1 MDSSAW
7 QVFAVGGLILLFAI
21 TPYLVR
27 RRAQKIK
34 AGLINPRP
42 RLFLAGL
49 YGISRQDRQQTA
61 TFVMIQVNDL
71 NQLPWGENPVPDR
84 REAERIYQGAL
95 DAIADAEGDYRKL
108 TPVIDDLLKLPIDLA
123 LSGVARTILTL
134 SYLQGGLYSPIGIQA
149 ALMYTSAAVNLDPL
163 SVDAWIMR
171 LYVATSAGDIRY
183 GLIAKA
189 ALKQARAL
197 NPNHPRLPDAE
208 SSYYKRYGNKQQQE
222 VAIRRM
228 IDLAPSP
235 VARRAGYDRL
245 AKYYETYGRLDDTLA
260 TYQEYFRQYPQGSAW
275 TWHNYSIGLM
285 QAKRYQEALD
295 ASNRALVF
303 FEFSNA
309 RDINNEARKQLG
321 MPPVEPLIEVEG

>member
-1 MDSSAW
+1 MDSSNW
-7 QVFAVGGLILLFAI
+7 QIFAAGGLILVVALIVLLA
-21 TPYLVR
+21 TR
-27 RRAQKIK
+27 HTQKIVR
-34 AGLINPRP
+34 GLINPRP
-42 RLFLAGL
+42 RSILSGL
-49 YGISRQDRQQTA
+49 SGISQQERRQIE
-61 TFVMIQVNDL
+61 TFAMIQVNDL

-108 TPVIDDLLKLPIDLA
+108 TPVIDELLKLPIDLA

-134 SYLQGGLYSPIGIQA
+134 SYLQDGLYSPNGVQA

-189 ALKQARAL
+189 ALKQARTL
-197 NPNHPRLPDAE
+197 NLNHPRLPDAE

-235 VARRAGYDRL
+235 AARRAGYDRL
-245 AKYYETYGRLDDTLA
+245 AKYYATYGRLDDALA

-275 TWHNYSIGLM
+275 TWHNYSIELLR
-285 QAKRYQEALD
+285 AKRYQEALD
-295 ASNRALVF
+295 ASNRALEF

>member
-1 MDSSAW
+1 MDTSAW
-7 QVFAVGGLILLFAI
+7 QVVVAGGLVLVCAI
-21 TPYLVR
+21 TTYLVR
-27 RRAQKIK
+27 RRAQKIVV
-34 AGLINPRP
+34 GLINPKP
-42 RLFLAGL
+42 RLFLPGL
-49 YGISRQDRQQTA
+49 FGISRQERQRA
-61 TFVMIQVNDL
+61 AAFIMVQVNDL

-108 TPVIDDLLKLPIDLA
+108 TPVIDELLKLPIDLA
-123 LSGVARTILTL
+123 LSGVARTIMAI
-134 SYLQGGLYSPIGIQA
+134 SYFQGGLYSPVGVQA

-171 LYVATSAGDIRY
+171 LYIATSVGNGWYR
-183 GLIAKA
+183 LIAKA
-189 ALKQARAL
+189 ALKQARNL

-208 SSYYKRYGNKQQQE
+208 SSYFKRYGNKQQYE

-235 VARRAGYDRL
+235 VVKRTGYDRL
-245 AKYYETYGRLDDTLA
+245 AKYYATYGRPDDALA

-275 TWHNYSIGLM
+275 TWHNYSIELM

-321 MPPVEPLIEVEG
+321 MPPVEPPIEVED